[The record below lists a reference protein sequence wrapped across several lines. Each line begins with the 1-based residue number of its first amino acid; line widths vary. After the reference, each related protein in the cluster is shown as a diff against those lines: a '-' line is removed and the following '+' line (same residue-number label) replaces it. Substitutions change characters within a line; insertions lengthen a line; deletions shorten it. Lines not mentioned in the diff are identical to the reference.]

1 MKMKKFIA
9 PSMQEAMQK
18 IRLDLGENAVIL
30 NSKVIYTGG
39 FLGLFKKKNIEVIA
53 AMDEQS
59 IAKPVMKEKP
69 KTMQKTSFIQEKT
82 HRQPK
87 EQDHSSKV
95 EKEISQLKD
104 MVENISNSLDYTYEQ
119 LPESIQTITN
129 KLKQQEINE
138 AAVKNIA
145 NKLLT
150 KWKNASEQ
158 GKEPRVHDWAQDEIR
173 PYLADLEFGGISYK
187 RKCINI
193 IGPTGVGK
201 TTTIAK
207 MAAEAVLEK
216 GKKIAFITTDTYR
229 IAAIE
234 QLKTYANLLNVPV
247 EVVYIP
253 SDFQKALDKFA
264 DYDLVFI
271 DTAGRNYRDGVFI
284 EDLKKLISFEEEME
298 TYLVLSL
305 TGKEKDLNTIVE
317 KFNSVPIQKFIFT
330 KLDETASVGSIFNL
344 MTQHQ
349 IGAAYF
355 TNGQG
360 VPEDIVEANEEKL
373 IELIL
378 TGDPS

>member
-9 PSMQEAMQK
+9 PSMPEAMQK
-18 IRLDLGENAVIL
+18 VRLDLGENAVIL

-39 FLGLFKKKNIEVIA
+39 FLGFFKKKNIEVIA

-59 IAKPVMKEKP
+59 IAKSVIKEKP
-69 KTMQKTSFIQEKT
+69 KTMHKNSFLQDKMLIQPIKQES
-82 HRQPK
+82 
-87 EQDHSSKV
+87 SSKV
-95 EKEISQLKD
+95 EKEIQQLKK
-104 MVENISNSLDYTYEQ
+104 MVENLSSSMDYTYEQ
-119 LPESIQTITN
+119 LPVSIQEVTTR
-129 KLKQQEINE
+129 LKRQELNE
-138 AAVKNIA
+138 STVKKIA
-145 NKLLT
+145 DGLLY
-150 KWKNASEQ
+150 KWKKAVEQ
-158 GKEPRVHDWAQDEIR
+158 GEEPNVLVWAKNEIR
-173 PYLADLEFGGISYK
+173 PFLSHLEFGGISYQ

-253 SDFQKALDKFA
+253 SDFQKALDKFS

-271 DTAGRNYRDGVFI
+271 DTAGRNYRDDVFI
-284 EDLKKLISFEEEME
+284 EDLKKLISFEDEME

-305 TGKEKDLNTIVE
+305 TGKEKDLSTIVD
-317 KFNSVPIQKFIFT
+317 KFNSIPIQKFIFT
-330 KLDETASVGSIFNL
+330 KLDETASLGSMFNL

-355 TNGQG
+355 TNGQD
-360 VPEDIVEANEEKL
+360 VPEDIVEASEEKL
-373 IELIL
+373 IDLLLNGE
-378 TGDPS
+378 T